1 MPTEGLN
8 TGNLGMISPNQ
19 PSQGSSIGSM
29 PANNQLMTSAGPSNQ
44 MQDVASTVTLTTT
57 VTPFGIYS
65 NPTTN
70 YLSAGGANSSSIL
83 YPNDVVT
90 LDIYNN
96 NNQYLETNFRVSS
109 YTQEG
114 NNITLDPEKDLSTL
128 GYISG
133 KYKVQYNFY
142 RNLLGSGDT
151 QKLRIQEISADGL
164 EVRVVPV
171 LSEVYNN
178 VDFINFFGRDFFTLS
193 KTETL
198 VNLFLFKDATT
209 NLRVFDYV
217 QDYITVSNSPYS
229 IIFKLNAPVPTG
241 INVGGFLWLAQQVS
255 DSINDSITIVPPK
268 NQGNKTLI
276 AGPNWDI
283 NTKQT
288 TATATQY
295 KDWDDILTT
304 NTETS
309 QGIINKM
316 LSSSFL
322 EGIALNVDYRQFNNH
337 IHFGSATERLQNFK
351 YKVQLLENYDSRIQ
365 ALTTG
370 LSGLLSGSASSSI
383 YYKNNVVD
391 AQTKKAAL
399 LGSMDGYEK
408 YLLYES
414 SSYESSSYG
423 EFYPSTWPKA
433 NSTKPYTNYS
443 YTSSQAQNWFDGM
456 IASASVYDQN
466 NDNALYKLIPSH
478 IINDPSNDQY
488 VLFTQMIGHYFDLM
502 FTYVKQMN
510 KLTDRQE
517 SVLEGFSKELVY
529 HVSRNLGVDFENG
542 ASIDE
547 LWSYA
552 LGTDTTG
559 SLASTFAISTED
571 KTKEIWKRIVNNLP
585 HLLKTRGTERGIRA
599 LINCFGIPQT
609 ILRIR
614 EYGGAEASFE
624 TKTDFQYERF
634 FYSTTVGYNGQT
646 SGQAAQLISVP
657 WQPLSSSGLLP
668 MAVELRVKMATSQSK
683 TQTILEVPNQWKVE
697 AFQSGSGGYL
707 GFYLSGSQGWY
718 TSSVS
723 CSIYDGNFHLINLQ
737 RSSITDAT
745 SSGVTQTYTLSIRD
759 TNYQKVT
766 ARYSASLTVVGGSTG
781 SSYLQKFNTQ
791 GTLWIPGS
799 GSFPAATSQSMNILS
814 GSVQELRYWT
824 QPLQDSIL
832 DNHALAPTSF
842 QGNLADTHTGSTSS
856 FYDLAFRLCLG
867 ADNKKTNLVAT
878 SSIASQHP
886 NQTIN
891 GLSGSFYN
899 FSGSYYNPIVEIHSL
914 EWPDLGGN
922 RSVSNKI
929 KIDTTTLSSGNQLY
943 RNTKT
948 EVALSDNN
956 PIDSPR
962 LGVYLSPLNEINQD
976 IAEQFGGLSIDDF
989 IGNPADIVNET
1000 YPDLEKLQREYFKK
1014 YTKKAG
1020 AQNYI
1025 RLLKNFDAALFKL
1038 IKKFVPYRANT
1049 QVGLVI
1055 EPTILQRSKVPT
1067 KLPTFEEL
1075 QYSASLSIT
1084 GSYTVGGFVQDGDGE
1099 PFRNGTGCVPAGTIS
1114 EEVVQVFGE
1123 DFIVA
1128 EGTVDKKHTTI
1139 SGTANEFNNTG
1150 IANDPSGTDNLA
1162 GTIDLGLTSYG
1173 RDARVQGSKY
1183 IFMTYMT
1190 SQSAFVSLYGTATY
1204 GTSVY
1209 SSTALV
1215 RSEPYLVT
1223 ASRYDYFEPYS
1234 PTIVDSTTSRISNIT
1249 GDIYDTDI
1257 YYKKAFTDINTYKSG
1272 SSSDY
1277 TTIYTASSALYENN
1291 WTSTRGLRIDSLSI
1305 ANTPQSTPYST
1316 VGFWGLTGSLGLYF
1330 QNNTTQAY
1338 TASLKLP
1345 AFFYDASSP
1354 KAINYQYK
1362 VSVTVAKTS
1371 GTPTDKLELHFGDLD
1386 CILTAS
1392 IVPSTSETTY
1402 TYNTPAIGS
1411 WLGFR
1416 AYTDGTATH
1425 QIYIKSLSVECL
1437 NYRAQVQDFHL
1448 RDSRGMKNARY
1459 DGCKMTSTDWNINSP
1474 DTIDKGPVVVV
1485 TVGGGKQ
1492 LTVKPST
1499 RGVLSSGP
1507 SKIGGTPGMES
1518 AA

>member
-8 TGNLGMISPNQ
+8 TSEL
-19 PSQGSSIGSM
+19 SQ
-29 PANNQLMTSAGPSNQ
+29 
-44 MQDVASTVTLTTT
+44 STVGGFTLGAAPAGSELPAGIASALNTQPQDLVPTVQLVTT

-70 YLSAGGANSSSIL
+70 YAQVGGQNTASIL

-109 YTQEG
+109 YSQTG
-114 NNITLDPEKDLSTL
+114 NSITLDPETDLSGS

-133 KYKVQYNFY
+133 KYKVQYNFH

-164 EVRVVPV
+164 EIRVVPV
-171 LSEVYNN
+171 LSSAYNN
-178 VDFINFFGRDFFTLS
+178 VDFINFFGRDFFNLS

-198 VNLFLFKDATT
+198 VNLFLFRDATT
-209 NLRVFDYV
+209 GLRVFDYV
-217 QDYITVSNSPYS
+217 QDNITVSNSPYS
-229 IIFKLNAPVPTG
+229 IIFKLNAPAPAG
-241 INVGGFLWLAQQVS
+241 INVGTFLWLAQQVS
-255 DSINDSITIVPPK
+255 DSINDSITIIPPK
-268 NQGNKTLI
+268 NQGNKITI

-288 TATATQY
+288 TGIATQY

-304 NTETS
+304 NTQTS

-322 EGIALNVDYRQFNNH
+322 EGIALNVDYRKFENH
-337 IHFGSATERLQNFK
+337 THFGSATERLQNFK

-370 LSGLLSGSASSSI
+370 LSGLLSGSASGSI
-383 YYKNNVVD
+383 YYQSNVVD

-408 YLLYES
+408 YLLNES

-423 EFYPSTWPKA
+423 EFYPTTWPKI
-433 NSTKPYTNYS
+433 NSTKPYVNYS
-443 YTSSQAQNWFDGM
+443 YTSSQVESWFDG
-456 IASASVYDQN
+456 IITSASIYDQN
-466 NDNALYKLIPSH
+466 NDNALYRLIPAH
-478 IINDPSNDQY
+478 IISDPNNDQY

-502 FTYVKQMN
+502 FTYVKQLN
-510 KLTDRQE
+510 KNTDRQE
-517 SVLEGFSKELVY
+517 SILEGFSKELVY

-542 ASIDE
+542 SSIDE
-547 LWSYA
+547 LWSYT

-559 SLASTFAISTED
+559 SLSSTFAVSTED

-585 HLLKTRGTERGIRA
+585 YLLKTRGTERSVRA

-624 TKTDFQYERF
+624 TKTDLQYERF
-634 FYSTTVGYNGQT
+634 FYSTTVGYNGKT
-646 SGQAAQLISVP
+646 SGQVAQLISVP
-657 WQPLSSSGLLP
+657 WSKVGADDLIP
-668 MAVELRVKMATSQSK
+668 MAVEMRVKMAPNQTK

-697 AFQSGSGGYL
+697 AFKSASGDYV

-723 CSIYDGNFHLINLQ
+723 CSIYDGNFHLLNLQ
-737 RSSITDAT
+737 RSNKTDAT
-745 SSGVTQTYTLSIRD
+745 TPGTTQTFTLSIRD

-766 ARYSASLTVVGGSTG
+766 ATYTSSLTVVGGSTG

-799 GSFPAATSQSMNILS
+799 GSFLAATSQSMNIFS
-814 GSVQELRYWT
+814 GSIQELRYWT
-824 QPLQDSIL
+824 TPLQNAIL

-842 QGNLADTHTGSTSS
+842 QGSLADTYTGSTSS
-856 FYDLAFRLCLG
+856 FNDLAFRLCLG
-867 ADNKKTNLVAT
+867 ADNKKTNLATT
-878 SSIASQHP
+878 SSLTSQHP
-886 NQTIN
+886 DQTRTN
-891 GLSGSFYN
+891 LSGSFYN
-899 FSGSYYNPIVEIHSL
+899 FSGSYFNPVVEIHSL

-929 KIDTTTLSSGNQLY
+929 KIDTTTLSGDNQLY
-943 RNTKT
+943 RNIKT
-948 EVALSDNN
+948 EVALSDNS

-989 IGNPADIVNET
+989 IGNPADLSNEV

-1014 YTKKAG
+1014 YTRRAG

-1038 IKKFVPYRANT
+1038 IKNFVPYRANT

-1067 KLPTFEEL
+1067 RPPASEEL
-1075 QYSASLSIT
+1075 HYSGSIT
-1084 GSYTVGGFVQDGDGE
+1084 IPDIYTVDGFVQDGDGE
-1099 PFRNGTGCVPAGTIS
+1099 PFRNGTGYVPEGIITTELVPIS
-1114 EEVVQVFGE
+1114 GE

-1128 EGTVDKKHTTI
+1128 EGTIGEKHTTL

-1150 IANDPSGTDNLA
+1150 ITSNPSEVSSLIGTV
-1162 GTIDLGLTSYG
+1162 DLGISSYG
-1173 RDARVQGSKY
+1173 RDTRVEGSKY

-1190 SQSAFVSLYGTATY
+1190 SQSAQVSLYGTAIY
-1204 GTSVY
+1204 GTSIY
-1209 SSTALV
+1209 SATTLV
-1215 RSEPYLVT
+1215 TSEPYLVT

-1234 PTIVDSTTSRISNIT
+1234 PTIMDNTTSRLSNIT
-1249 GDIYDTDI
+1249 NDVYDTDI
-1257 YYKKAFTDINTYKSG
+1257 YFKKAFTDYSKYKSG
-1272 SSSDY
+1272 SLSTY
-1277 TTIYTASSALYENN
+1277 TTLYTASSALYENN
-1291 WTSTRGLRIDSLSI
+1291 WTNLYGLRIDSLSI
-1305 ANTPQSTPYST
+1305 ANVAQSTPYST
-1316 VGFWGLTGSLGLYF
+1316 TGFWGLTGSLGLYF
-1330 QNNTTQAY
+1330 QNTAIQSY
-1338 TASLKLP
+1338 TASIKLP
-1345 AFFYDASSP
+1345 AFFYDATSP

-1371 GTPTDKLELHFGDLD
+1371 ATPTDRLELHFGNLD

-1392 IVPSTSETTY
+1392 IVPSTAETTY
-1402 TYNTPAIGS
+1402 TYNTLAVGP

-1416 AYTDGTATH
+1416 MYTNGTAAH
-1425 QIYIKSLSVECL
+1425 QSYIKSVSVECL

-1448 RDSRGMKNARY
+1448 RDSRGMRNARY
-1459 DGCKMTSTDWNINSP
+1459 DGCKMTSTDWNVNSP
-1474 DTIDKGPVVVV
+1474 DTIDRGPVVVV
-1485 TVGGGKQ
+1485 TVGGGRQ
-1492 LTVKPST
+1492 LSVQPST
-1499 RGVLSSGP
+1499 RGILSTNTNRPGETTTRP
-1507 SKIGGTPGMES
+1507 IG
-1518 AA
+1518 